1 MDFALTTAMQVLL
14 AWSSIW
20 LISSAV
26 AFFVGWVTPVGL
38 EDGDAGVVKQT
49 IGNIVSGLTGG
60 AMIAYTSS
68 TMLPVCIVQLHS
80 HLAIAAMVADY

>member
-1 MDFALTTAMQVLL
+1 MQVLL

-20 LISSAV
+20 LISSVV
-26 AFFVGWVTPVGL
+26 AFLVGWVTPVGL

-60 AMIAYTSS
+60 AMIAYTSA
-68 TMLPVCIVQLHS
+68 TMLPVRTAQLQS
-80 HLAIAAMVADY
+80 HLLIAAMEADN